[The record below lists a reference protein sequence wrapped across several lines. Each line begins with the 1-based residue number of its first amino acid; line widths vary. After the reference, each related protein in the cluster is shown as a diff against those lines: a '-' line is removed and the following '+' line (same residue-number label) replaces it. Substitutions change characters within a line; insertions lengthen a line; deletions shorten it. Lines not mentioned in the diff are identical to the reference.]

1 MKHKHVFDG
10 KKRDEVLRGML
21 NTASDP
27 RKSKKNAKK
36 RTKKPAKK
44 AMSHEITDQMIAAGV
59 EGLWGYDPE
68 DWHFTRSEVV
78 VDIYR
83 AMTQARKNQQK
94 TERDAL
100 VVAKSHYQLHESDRE
115 GK

>member
-1 MKHKHVFDG
+1 MKHNFVFDG
-10 KKRDEVLRGML
+10 KKRDEVLRRTL
-21 NTASDP
+21 NTAPDP
-27 RKSKKNAKK
+27 RKSKKNANK

-44 AMSHEITDQMIAAGV
+44 AMFHEITDQMIVAGV
-59 EGLWGYDPE
+59 EELWGYDPE
-68 DWHFTRSEVV
+68 DWHAIRSEVV

-100 VVAKSHYQLHESDRE
+100 VAAKSLHQLRESDRE

>member
-1 MKHKHVFDG
+1 
-10 KKRDEVLRGML
+10 ML
-21 NTASDP
+21 NTAPDP

-36 RTKKPAKK
+36 RTRKPAKK
-44 AMSHEITDQMIAAGV
+44 ATFHEITDQMIAAGA
-59 EGLWGYDPE
+59 ESLWGYDPE

-83 AMTQARKNQQK
+83 AMTQVRKNQQK

-100 VVAKSHYQLHESDRE
+100 VAAKSLHQLRESDCE
-115 GK
+115 GKQAPAS

>member
-1 MKHKHVFDG
+1 MKHNYVFDG
-10 KKRDEVLRGML
+10 KKRDEALKGMP
-21 NTASDP
+21 NTAPDP
-27 RKSKKNAKK
+27 RESKMNAKK
-36 RTKKPAKK
+36 RTKKV
-44 AMSHEITDQMIAAGV
+44 MSHEITDQMIAAGV

-100 VVAKSHYQLHESDRE
+100 VIAKSHYQLHESDRE